1 MDTTTIIRAV
11 RDASL
16 QGLYP
21 FACSLIQERLPNE
34 YIETLS
40 DKDRT
45 DALRACLLVYILTAT
60 TIVPRQFQL
69 EATLATLNGHDSVIT
84 AGTGCGKT
92 LCLIIPM
99 LLCPDTISMTISPLK
114 RLQNTQVRLNLA
126 TPNHFVRE

>member
-21 FACSLIQERLPNE
+21 FAHSLIQERLPNE

-99 LLCPDTISMTISPLK
+99 LLRPDT
-114 RLQNTQVRLNLA
+114 
-126 TPNHFVRE
+126 